1 MSYSDG
7 QISMFEYLHKQKP
20 KAENQAKIGERIFFV
35 GYRGWINA
43 EDEYS
48 RDLSAYRCKA
58 IDADDNSFK
67 AELDKKYV
75 YLKQEDYKK
84 KWFYFREEA
93 EAKRIEIVSSAYDGK
108 RWKEAAGLYLC
119 RDEDRD
125 RLIKFY
131 AEVERRLWDE

>member
-35 GYRGWINA
+35 GYRGF
-43 EDEYS
+43 
-48 RDLSAYRCKA
+48 
-58 IDADDNSFK
+58 IDADDDSFK
-67 AELDKKYV
+67 AELDKRYV
-75 YLKQEDYKK
+75 YLKQKNYKK

-93 EAKRIEIVSSAYDGK
+93 EKKRIEILSSAYDG
-108 RWKEAAGLYLC
+108 RGWKEAAGLYLC

-125 RLIKFY
+125 KLIKFY

>member
-7 QISMFEYLHKQKP
+7 QISMFEYLYKQKP

-35 GYRGWINA
+35 GYRGWIDA
-43 EDEYS
+43 EGEYC
-48 RDLSAYRCKA
+48 RDLSAYRCMV
-58 IDADDNSFK
+58 IDAADDTFK
-67 AELDKKYV
+67 AELNKSYV

-108 RWKEAAGLYLC
+108 GWKEAAGLYLC

-125 RLIKFY
+125 KLIKFY
-131 AEVERRLWDE
+131 DEVKRRLWDE